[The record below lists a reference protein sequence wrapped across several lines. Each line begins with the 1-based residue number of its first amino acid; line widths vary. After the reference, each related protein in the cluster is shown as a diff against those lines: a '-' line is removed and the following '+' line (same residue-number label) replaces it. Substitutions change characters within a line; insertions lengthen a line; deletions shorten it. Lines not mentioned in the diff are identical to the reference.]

1 MITRTKVSIAALA
14 LATGLAACA
23 DKGST
28 SAEQDL
34 QRDLQLATASTMNL
48 ATPRVDSSLLNSM
61 ETKPAAT
68 PQPAPTVRR
77 GAGSRA
83 VRSEAPTVL
92 ATPDVDVAAV
102 AESNEAEAES
112 IAPAPESSEPVAV
125 APRPA
130 PVVIPAS
137 GDYGTG
143 SGGGIFGGGSGTGVV
158 IRGGGV
164 DGDNCELHR
173 RPRGVP
179 TSRGPVYVPTSIPQT
194 AGGTWGGMPTR
205 PRGSGIDRTLPT
217 RAPQRIGRGGFSSMR
232 TRR

>member
-14 LATGLAACA
+14 LATGLVACA

-77 GAGSRA
+77 GAGPRA

-102 AESNEAEAES
+102 EESNEAQAES
-112 IAPAPESSEPVAV
+112 IAPAPESNEPVAV

-164 DGDNCELHR
+164 DGDNCDLHR
-173 RPRGVP
+173 RPRGGV
-179 TSRGPVYVPTSIPQT
+179 TSRGPVYVPGIPQT
-194 AGGTWGGMPTR
+194 AGGTWGGSPVR
-205 PRGSGIDRTLPT
+205 PRGIDRTLPT
-217 RAPQRIGRGGFSSMR
+217 RAPQRMGGGGFSTMR
-232 TRR
+232 TRGAIR